1 MGLVSRV
8 TPVHTAMRNCTRDEG
23 RSFASRA
30 LFEVGSRDPSRLGRE
45 SREIWGIA
53 ESWMDEQEFQV
64 AKSNADKCFSAA
76 LA

>member
-1 MGLVSRV
+1 
-8 TPVHTAMRNCTRDEG
+8 
-23 RSFASRA
+23 
-30 LFEVGSRDPSRLGRE
+30 LGRE
-45 SREIWGIA
+45 SREVWGIA